1 MALNFLIPG
10 TQSYIGL
17 IPRHNNGL
25 FPSEE
30 RLYYYK
36 KRDGGECSIPAMS
49 TQGSKVYAGLD
60 SNGSQ
65 VYYDTSSPTIA
76 FVKGGK
82 TYYCAKDVT
91 KEIPAD
97 IPAGTYTPSNF
108 KSLVTSFTGSTSG
121 SYRTLA
127 NAVSVTVNGQTLSL
141 SSGTKIYFVSLGS
154 SPWHAQAIGF
164 GVNYFQAASCQSG
177 NGFSQYKAYIVL
189 AQPTA
194 TVTSD
199 ICFNRV
205 FATYEAY
212 NITVSSPGIKFK

>member
-1 MALNFLIPG
+1 MALYLRSNDGTWNWSGAPNRVTTPSLCYYQNNAIAYLPLITKTG
-10 TQSYIGL
+10 TLTINSKIWSYTT
-17 IPRHNNGL
+17 
-25 FPSEE
+25 
-30 RLYYYK
+30 
-36 KRDGGECSIPAMS
+36 SIP
-49 TQGSKVYAGLD
+49 TFHVIYNNTEYVVPNKYKE
-60 SNGSQ
+60 N
-65 VYYDTSSPTIA
+65 YDIA
-76 FVKGGK
+76 
-82 TYYCAKDVT
+82 
-91 KEIPAD
+91 P
-97 IPAGTYTPSNF
+97 GTYTPSAF
-108 KSLVTSFTGSTSG
+108 KKLVTSFTGSTSG

-141 SSGTKIYFVSLGS
+141 SSGTKIYFVSIGS